1 MPLIK
6 GFSKKSISEN
16 IKKEMEL
23 GKPHEQAIA
32 IAMETARNAKA
43 ESKGFG
49 GAIHPESIVKAI
61 KMKKHLAHGGLVED
75 PKFGDELRGA
85 MAEKE
90 GYPVAGKILK
100 TGTDVPYSEKSKEKE
115 MDKFYKTTNFGG
127 GKTPHFAHGGMVESE
142 DEEFLSADMESP
154 IEEAQE
160 SDKVESQEEMKRR
173 ILQKAMKRI

>member
-16 IKKEMEL
+16 IKKEMEA
-23 GKPHEQAIA
+23 GKPHEQSIA
-32 IAMETARNAKA
+32 IALETAREAKA
-43 ESKGFG
+43 EHKGFG

-61 KMKKHLAHGGLVED
+61 KMKKHLAHGG
-75 PKFGDELRGA
+75 
-85 MAEKE
+85 
-90 GYPVAGKILK
+90 
-100 TGTDVPYSEKSKEKE
+100 
-115 MDKFYKTTNFGG
+115 
-127 GKTPHFAHGGMVESE
+127 MVESE
-142 DEEFLSADMESP
+142 DEEFLSSDMESP